1 MYFYVTISQ
10 KFPNLTIFLKNFV
23 KQNKNEVKVVE
34 GKNIH
39 SVFMSLLIISER
51 FPEFVLKNIF
61 FSKKIKFLA
70 NFLTKSSENYPK
82 LPNGQKSPK
91 FRWRFL
97 AKSCRHLRPQSRPIG
112 EKSPQLGTLFKGFS
126 NVKTQNS

>member
-1 MYFYVTISQ
+1 MTISQ

-61 FSKKIKFLA
+61 FFKKFKFLA
-70 NFLTKSSENYPK
+70 D
-82 LPNGQKSPK
+82 
-91 FRWRFL
+91 FL
-97 AKSCRHLRPQSRPIG
+97 AKSS
-112 EKSPQLGTLFKGFS
+112 K
-126 NVKTQNS
+126 N

>member
-61 FSKKIKFLA
+61 FFQKIQVF
-70 NFLTKSSENYPK
+70 S
-82 LPNGQKSPK
+82 
-91 FRWRFL
+91 RFFG
-97 AKSCRHLRPQSRPIG
+97 KI
-112 EKSPQLGTLFKGFS
+112 
-126 NVKTQNS
+126 